1 MAAVSF
7 PEEGQLLAVE
17 ELIGFRFTNRYWLLE
32 ALQAAGLINRDGNK
46 KLAIIGDKVL
56 GLILALEGYARN
68 EARER
73 ISNVISQNASNS
85 YLAERGFLI
94 GLDRYIFNNPAQGD
108 LIPAKLMATT
118 VEAIIGAVVRD
129 SDGDLTVVENVA
141 GALGLSWPE

>member
-1 MAAVSF
+1 M
-7 PEEGQLLAVE
+7 
-17 ELIGFRFTNRYWLLE
+17 
-32 ALQAAGLINRDGNK
+32 
-46 KLAIIGDKVL
+46 
-56 GLILALEGYARN
+56 
-68 EARER
+68 
-73 ISNVISQNASNS
+73 
-85 YLAERGFLI
+85 I